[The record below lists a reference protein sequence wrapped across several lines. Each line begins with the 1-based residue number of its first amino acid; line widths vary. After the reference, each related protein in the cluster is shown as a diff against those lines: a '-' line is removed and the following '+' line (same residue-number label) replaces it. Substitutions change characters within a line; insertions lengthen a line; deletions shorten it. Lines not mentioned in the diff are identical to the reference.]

1 MADSPKP
8 KVGLMFERML
18 SFLKDLPGGPHE
30 RSGGEDD
37 ARIAAAALLY
47 HVMNA
52 DGVRQDSEWERFKA
66 VLAETYSVSGADL
79 DRLARAGE
87 KADNEA
93 IDLYAFTSVLKRH
106 LDAEG
111 RKAFIALMWDIV
123 YADGELHELED
134 NVVWRVAELIGVE
147 RRDRVEARRRAAAH
161 VPGIAGS
168 TDEE

>member
-1 MADSPKP
+1 
-8 KVGLMFERML
+8 MFDRML
-18 SFLKDLPGGPHE
+18 SFLKDLPGGAHD
-30 RSGGEDD
+30 RRHGDD
-37 ARIAAAALLY
+37 DPQVAASALLY

-66 VLAETYSVSGADL
+66 VLSEAYSVTGAEL

-106 LDAEG
+106 LDADAC
-111 RKAFIALMWDIV
+111 KAFVGLMWDIV

-134 NVVWRVAELIGVE
+134 NLVWRVAELIGVE

-161 VPGIAGS
+161 VPGAAGS
-168 TDEE
+168 GDEE